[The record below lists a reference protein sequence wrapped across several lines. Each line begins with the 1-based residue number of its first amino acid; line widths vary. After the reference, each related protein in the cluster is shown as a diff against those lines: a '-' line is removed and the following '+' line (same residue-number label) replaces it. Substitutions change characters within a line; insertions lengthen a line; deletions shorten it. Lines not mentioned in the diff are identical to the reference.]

1 MSSLPTAAVSPTV
14 RSKAGT
20 APRQATYALIGNGW
34 RSTVFLQVAF
44 ALPELFRVTG
54 VVTRRADAGE
64 EIERQWGV
72 PTFRTLDALLA
83 AERPDF
89 VVPMLPWEVAPEF
102 TRDLVARGIPVLTET
117 PPAPDL
123 EAMRALWTEVGDS
136 ELVQVAEQYP
146 LMPVHATQITVAR
159 GGLIGTPTSVHY
171 SSTHLYHAVAVMRRI
186 LGVDRTPA
194 TVLSQTFTAPLLNPL
209 TPAGWTRD
217 NTLHEART
225 LLSTIDFGGGRM
237 GLYDFTDNQWWNPL
251 RPDHL
256 AVRGT
261 HGELHDLTVTR
272 LADPVTPVTSTIER
286 VISGFGMNYEGSE
299 LQHMVL
305 DGQVVFRNA
314 FEGGRLNDDEIG
326 VATLLERMGAWTA
339 GEGEPPYPLAEAM
352 VDHQIGIAIEESA
365 ESGSPVTTTLEAWS
379 RD

>member
-1 MSSLPTAAVSPTV
+1 M
-14 RSKAGT
+14 
-20 APRQATYALIGNGW
+20 
-34 RSTVFLQVAF
+34 
-44 ALPELFRVTG
+44 
-54 VVTRRADAGE
+54 
-64 EIERQWGV
+64 
-72 PTFRTLDALLA
+72 
-83 AERPDF
+83 
-89 VVPMLPWEVAPEF
+89 
-102 TRDLVARGIPVLTET
+102 
-117 PPAPDL
+117 
-123 EAMRALWTEVGDS
+123 
-136 ELVQVAEQYP
+136 
-146 LMPVHATQITVAR
+146 
-159 GGLIGTPTSVHY
+159 HY

-217 NTLHEART
+217 DTLHEART